1 MTVAQLHSC
10 TVALMLDVDGVLVS
24 GRPKDGRAWASD
36 LDADLGVSQVDLQKA
51 FFVPYCSDIVTGRRG
66 LAELLK
72 AALATIA
79 PDVSHHDLIDYWFT
93 NDSGLDLAVIASLDL
108 QRERGIKVYLAT
120 NQEHLRA
127 GYLMNTLG
135 LSEHCDGIY
144 YSAAIGFQ
152 KPDRQFFQHVAVSS
166 GIAAN
171 QLLLLDDLAGNVVAA
186 RDAGWQ
192 ALQWKPDSSLEN
204 ETQKIEALALKACSP
219 SGEVAGHG
227 NPA

>member
-1 MTVAQLHSC
+1 
-10 TVALMLDVDGVLVS
+10 MLDVDGVLVS

-93 NDSGLDLAVIASLDL
+93 NDSGLDLAVIAGLDL

-135 LSEHCDGIY
+135 LSEHCDG
-144 YSAAIGFQ
+144 
-152 KPDRQFFQHVAVSS
+152 
-166 GIAAN
+166 
-171 QLLLLDDLAGNVVAA
+171 LLLGSNRLSEAGSTIFPTRRSVFRNCRQPIVAA
-186 RDAGWQ
+186 G
-192 ALQWKPDSSLEN
+192 
-204 ETQKIEALALKACSP
+204 
-219 SGEVAGHG
+219 
-227 NPA
+227 